1 MDSPPN
7 QLAPPGAKA
16 QQTSLFELALLF
28 GRLGATAF
36 GGPAVHIALMEE
48 EVVRKREWL
57 TRDEFL
63 DFLGATNLIPGPNST
78 EMAIHVGRVR
88 RGWAGLLV
96 AGISFILPAALMV
109 GCLSWAYVRYGG
121 LPQTSGLLYG
131 VKPVVIAIIAQG
143 AWRLVRTAVR
153 SVWLAVL
160 GTAAVIAAAMGMDAL
175 LVLVLAGVVA
185 AIWHFAYAG
194 RPQKGLIAIL
204 AGWSGWSTSIPASAS
219 PGWLFLVMLKIGAT
233 IFGGGYVLVAFL
245 RSDLVVRLHWLSE
258 QQLLD
263 AIAIGQVTP
272 GPLFTTSTFIG
283 YMLGRGPGAI
293 LATIGIFL
301 PAFVL
306 VAASGPLIPKL
317 RQSPW
322 TADVLDGINVAALAL
337 MVVVSFQLAR
347 SAIVDWY
354 TAALA
359 LASAVLLIRFRVNT
373 AWLIVGAAALGLL
386 LRTFH
391 R

>member
-1 MDSPPN
+1 M
-7 QLAPPGAKA
+7 
-16 QQTSLFELALLF
+16 F

-48 EVVRKREWL
+48 EVVRKRGWL
-57 TRDEFL
+57 TREEFL

-78 EMAIHVGRVR
+78 EVAIHVGRVR
-88 RGWAGLLV
+88 RGLAGLLV

-121 LPQTSGLLYG
+121 LPQIAGLMYG

-153 SVWLAVL
+153 SIWLGVL
-160 GTAAVIAAAMGMDAL
+160 GTAAAIAAAMGMDAMS
-175 LVLVLAGVVA
+175 VLGLAGVGGALWHVA
-185 AIWHFAYAG
+185 HSGRQPKASAGLLGRWLGGFAA
-194 RPQKGLIAIL
+194 
-204 AGWSGWSTSIPASAS
+204 IPASAS
-219 PGWLFLVMLKIGAT
+219 LGWLFLVMLKIGAT

-258 QQLLD
+258 RQLLD
-263 AIAIGQVTP
+263 GIAIGQVTP

-283 YMLGRGPGAI
+283 YLLGRGPGAVV
-293 LATIGIFL
+293 ATIGIFL
-301 PAFVL
+301 PAFVF

-317 RQSPW
+317 RQSRW

-337 MVVVSFQLAR
+337 MVVVSLQLAR

-354 TAALA
+354 TGAMA
-359 LASAVLLIRFRVNT
+359 LASAVLLIRYRVNT
-373 AWLIVGAAALGLL
+373 AWLVLGAAGLGLL
-386 LRTFH
+386 LRSLH
-391 R
+391 PAS